1 MKLVLVESPSKCK
14 KLEGFLGRGYKC
26 RASIGHICEIKGGLQ
41 GINTTTLEP
50 SYAVVKGKR
59 KTVTSLKELCRG
71 AEAVFLATD
80 PDREGEAI
88 AYHLCLM
95 LSLPVKTTPRIRF
108 HEVTKDAVLR
118 AFASPGTIQM
128 NLVRAQQAR
137 QVLDLYV
144 GYRVSPFLWKAVGP
158 RLSAGRCQSPALRML
173 HEREQRVVVSQDQ
186 EAKTSFVMT
195 ADLGGE
201 LTGCEYQGPLASV
214 DDALRLIG
222 RLKATDHYV
231 VYRKEETPRSQNPSA
246 PFITSTVQQ
255 ECASSM
261 GIAPT
266 RCMQLLQSLYEKG
279 TITYIRTDSPS
290 LSEEALEECRVV
302 VSDTYGADK
311 HERRQYASRSST
323 SQEAHEA
330 IRPTKMAL
338 RELPSD
344 DAFSEQERAVYRRLW
359 RRTLASQMTA
369 YRFTEQVLLIRCGTD
384 ELEHRGRRTTD
395 MGWKAVYETTPET
408 CPVMEDIPI
417 VVPWRGGVVI
427 QELEKGVG
435 RHSESSLLRELER
448 HGIGRP
454 STYASLGAKLLE
466 RGYARVGNTKGVAV
480 QRLRLE
486 VAVDYRVRKKKES
499 VRVGDDKN
507 KYMVTETGKKVVE
520 FLTSRFGPI
529 LEYGFTE
536 TMERGLD
543 TIVEDAA
550 RYKPVLSSYMTIM
563 DECIRQ
569 A

>member
-108 HEVTKDAVLR
+108 HEVTRDAVQR
-118 AFASPGTIQM
+118 AFASPGTVQM

-173 HEREQRVVVSQDQ
+173 HEREQRVIVSQDQ

-195 ADLGGE
+195 ANLGE
-201 LTGCEYQGPLASV
+201 LTGCLYRGPLSSV
-214 DDALRLIG
+214 DDALLLLG

-231 VYRKEETPRSQNPSA
+231 VFHKEETPRSQNPSA

-255 ECASSM
+255 ECAASM

-302 VSDTYGADK
+302 VSETYGTDK

-338 RELPSD
+338 RELPPD
-344 DAFSEQERAVYRRLW
+344 FTEQERAVYRRLW

-369 YRFTEQVLLIRCGTD
+369 YRFTEQVLSIRCGTD
-384 ELEHRGRRTTD
+384 ELEHRARRTTE
-395 MGWKAVYETTPET
+395 MGWKAVYEASPET
-408 CPVMEDIPI
+408 CPVVEEIPI
-417 VVPWRGGVVI
+417 VVPWRGGVVV

-435 RHSESSLLRELER
+435 RHSESSLLRELEK

-486 VAVDYRVRKKKES
+486 VAVDYRIRKKKES

-520 FLTSRFGPI
+520 FLASRFGPI
-529 LEYGFTE
+529 LEYGLTE
-536 TMERGLD
+536 TMERGLE

-550 RYKPVLSSYMTIM
+550 RYKPVLSSYMTM
-563 DECIRQ
+563 VDECIHQ